1 MTLLTFQRHFSRFS
15 FAENTAKA
23 SLVKLRLFL
32 VIFKHCDLYCYF
44 VLQLLVV
51 LQSSLCKK
59 TDIRP
64 YKSANEDWV
73 AIWFECLLLLLLFWI
88 ENYIHYLEWWIGNDE
103 TAKFKANSFWLKSL
117 FTHFWGGKKQLS
129 DFHTPLTLVIYDCE
143 GRSKNFRLK
152 RGRNGKNF
160 TTKESKNFLFLFPW

>member
-1 MTLLTFQRHFSRFS
+1 MYQMTLLTFQRHFSRFS

-64 YKSANEDWV
+64 YKSANED
-73 AIWFECLLLLLLFWI
+73 
-88 ENYIHYLEWWIGNDE
+88 
-103 TAKFKANSFWLKSL
+103 
-117 FTHFWGGKKQLS
+117 
-129 DFHTPLTLVIYDCE
+129 
-143 GRSKNFRLK
+143 
-152 RGRNGKNF
+152 
-160 TTKESKNFLFLFPW
+160 